1 MFGTDR
7 GGDPWDTYFTS
18 DVVELY
24 AKVFVRSCTMGNITS
39 SFRATGSHPFN
50 PNVITD
56 DMFFPSVVNDILQ
69 QPEKNSIRVDVRTST
84 QAPEIDEISEA
95 ETLLNLYFSVTK
107 SVLYYT
113 TQQQYTSPC
122 PPH

>member
-1 MFGTDR
+1 MTF
-7 GGDPWDTYFTS
+7 YNNQ
-18 DVVELY
+18 
-24 AKVFVRSCTMGNITS
+24 K
-39 SFRATGSHPFN
+39 
-50 PNVITD
+50 
-56 DMFFPSVVNDILQ
+56 
-69 QPEKNSIRVDVRTST
+69 KNSIRVDVSTST